1 MSIPITDSVNL
12 EHLISEITILFN
24 TNQNYHDKR
33 IKSCNDKFSKY
44 NFSEKEKQLLELN
57 ASNSEINNKYS
68 SIVKDFNREKLD
80 IEPEYK
86 AKLQKG
92 ESEYRLLSE
101 KLDSLKGYYES
112 KIADVQT
119 QHKSEIID
127 IEEKILK
134 SLNRKDEIIKKIQ
147 EESQYKD
154 ITILKYEEML
164 AKQRKEFLIG
174 ANK

>member
-1 MSIPITDSVNL
+1 MKQKLQDLSDKLAAESKVRIMLDDSL
-12 EHLISEITILFN
+12 DTLSRKLQDKEREIS
-24 TNQNYHDKR
+24 K
-33 IKSCNDKFSKY
+33 
-44 NFSEKEKQLLELN
+44 KEKQLLELN

-80 IEPEYK
+80 IELEYK

-92 ESEYRLLSE
+92 ESDYRLLSE

-134 SLNRKDEIIKKIQ
+134 SLNRKDEIIKKVQ

-154 ITILKYEEML
+154 ITIQKYEEML